1 MAKKKTHKPRGFGK
15 FDELTRKLIQV
26 PRDELERRL
35 AKRKVK
41 KRKQK

>member
-1 MAKKKTHKPRGFGK
+1 MAKKRPRPRGFGK
-15 FDELTRKLIQV
+15 FDELTRKLVQV
-26 PRDELERRL
+26 PREELEQRL